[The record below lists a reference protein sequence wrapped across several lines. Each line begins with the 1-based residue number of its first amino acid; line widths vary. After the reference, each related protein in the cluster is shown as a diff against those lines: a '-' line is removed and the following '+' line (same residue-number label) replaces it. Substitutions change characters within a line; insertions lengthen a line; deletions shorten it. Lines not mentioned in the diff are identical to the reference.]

1 MLSKDEYSMGIPYL
15 HSSMRQRD
23 LSRESMNK
31 ISNCSLYLMI
41 LSWTQV
47 NSLCL
52 SAFLPRE
59 VAVLWGSIFDS
70 SEHVPNFVRRISTTK
85 YFPLRANIWM
95 LLVFKPVLTYHGSCM
110 ILALGVEPTCI
121 LKPKSPY

>member
-31 ISNCSLYLMI
+31 ISNCSLYLVI

-85 YFPLRANIWM
+85 YFPLRGQYLDVASTQTSSHISWVM
-95 LLVFKPVLTYHGSCM
+95 HDLSTWG
-110 ILALGVEPTCI
+110 
-121 LKPKSPY
+121 